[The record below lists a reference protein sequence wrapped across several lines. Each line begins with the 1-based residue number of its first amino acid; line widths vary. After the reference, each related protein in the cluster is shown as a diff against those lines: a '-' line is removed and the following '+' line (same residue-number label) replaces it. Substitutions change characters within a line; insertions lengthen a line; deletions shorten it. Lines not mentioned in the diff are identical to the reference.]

1 MIEAWQKYAE
11 EKDVF
16 DHKGRFD
23 AFVSTGL
30 WQPLIRLEGTGIVK
44 AWRPQGEIVRTA
56 LDVVKE
62 LIAV

>member
-1 MIEAWQKYAE
+1 MIEACQKYAE

-44 AWRPQGEIVRTA
+44 AWRPQVDVNRTA
-56 LDVVKE
+56 REFAEAL
-62 LIAV
+62 LAA